1 MVSLQSR
8 FYAPQR
14 LISLAGWLFLA
25 PAAGAAPA
33 PADANLSQ
41 AGWLAAAIAICLWLY
56 GLLHQRRARATL
68 RDASLGLL
76 EFHLVRRRVRGRAQS
91 LQRLL
96 GMPNAI
102 RDMDFARWLSL
113 LHPEDRSRF
122 AQLLDTPPQ
131 TGDANYEVRIRHHG
145 GSWEWLEITWRASWR
160 GGRVQKLTALCRVAT
175 ARKQHE
181 AAMMRREQ
189 QFRTLVDNSEDIVAR
204 YDLELHC
211 LFINRSVARYFP
223 LPLEAHL
230 GKTPR
235 EKGWSEE
242 ACSRFEHECR
252 QLINTWEARTFELE
266 LYNGPHRHIFEIRLF
281 PEFDSAGMLKTIL
294 SVDREVTASRQGEKL
309 LAEENAVLEM
319 IAGNHPLPQ
328 TLNQIC
334 QMMESQQPKGMCS
347 IMLLDEDGQS
357 LRYAA
362 GLSLP
367 AAYRKLIDRVEIGP
381 SVGSCGTAAHWK
393 RTIVVDDILK
403 SPLWLHALERV
414 RPFDLRACWSTPIFS
429 SDRRLLGTFA
439 TYYREPRNPT
449 PEELALT
456 QRSTHIIAIALQR
469 HGHEKQLFRLAT
481 QDGLTE
487 LNNRR
492 QFIELADREIER
504 CRRTQGPLTVMMMD
518 LDHFKQINDRYGHA
532 VGDRVIRRFADQCR
546 ETLRASD
553 LCGRLGGE
561 EFAAL
566 LPDTALA
573 DALQVAERLRTAVAD
588 TRLAIE
594 GGALS
599 FTVSIGLAQWRPGEH
614 EIDEVLSRADK
625 QLYQAKHEGRNRI
638 AACDAAAA
646 QAVSG

>member
-1 MVSLQSR
+1 MIPVLRRIRQAWPLC
-8 FYAPQR
+8 AP
-14 LISLAGWLFLA
+14 LTANAADASPDAGLAGAGWL
-25 PAAGAAPA
+25 
-33 PADANLSQ
+33 
-41 AGWLAAAIAICLWLY
+41 LAATAIALWLY
-56 GLLHQRRARATL
+56 GLLRQRRARATL
-68 RDASLGLL
+68 RDARLGLL
-76 EFHLVRRRVRGRAQS
+76 EFRLPQQRVRGRAQS

-96 GMPNAI
+96 GMPAHT

-113 LHPEDRSRF
+113 LHPEDRPRF
-122 AQLLDTPPQ
+122 AQLLESPPPPE
-131 TGDANYEVRIRHHG
+131 ANSEVRVRHHSG
-145 GSWEWLEITWRASWR
+145 HWEWLEITWRSSWR

-175 ARKQHE
+175 ARKHHE
-181 AAMMRREQ
+181 AAMIRREQ

-204 YDLELHC
+204 YDLELRC
-211 LFINRSVARYFP
+211 LFINRSVSRYFP
-223 LPLEAHL
+223 LPLEEHL

-242 ACSRFEHECR
+242 ASSRFEQECR
-252 QLINTWEARTFELE
+252 QLINTWEARNFELE
-266 LYNGPHRHIFEIRLF
+266 LYHGPHRHIFEIRLF

-347 IMLLDEDGQS
+347 IMLLDEDGQA
-357 LRYAA
+357 LRFAA

-381 SVGSCGTAAHWK
+381 SVGSCGTSAHWK

-403 SPLWLHALERV
+403 SPLWAHSLDKV
-414 RPFDLRACWSTPIFS
+414 QPFDLRACWSTPIFS

-439 TYYREPRNPT
+439 TYYREPRSPT
-449 PEELALT
+449 PEELALAH
-456 QRSTHIIAIALQR
+456 RSTHIIAIALQR
-469 HGHEKQLFRLAT
+469 HGHEKQLYRLAT
-481 QDGLTE
+481 QDGLTG

-492 QFIELADREIER
+492 QFIELADRELER
-504 CRRTQGPLTVMMMD
+504 GRRTQGPLSVMMMD
-518 LDHFKQINDRYGHA
+518 LDHFKQINDRHGHA
-532 VGDRVIRRFADQCR
+532 VGDTVIRHFADLCR
-546 ETLRASD
+546 DALRASD

-573 DALQVAERLRTAVAD
+573 EAMQVAERLRAAVAAA
-588 TRLAIE
+588 RLPLDDGE
-594 GGALS
+594 LS
-599 FTVSIGLAQWRPGEH
+599 YTVSIGVAQQRPDEQD
-614 EIDEVLSRADK
+614 IDEVLSRADK
-625 QLYQAKHEGRNRI
+625 QLYLAKHEGRNRVFAI
-638 AACDAAAA
+638 DAPPPPRTI
-646 QAVSG
+646 SG